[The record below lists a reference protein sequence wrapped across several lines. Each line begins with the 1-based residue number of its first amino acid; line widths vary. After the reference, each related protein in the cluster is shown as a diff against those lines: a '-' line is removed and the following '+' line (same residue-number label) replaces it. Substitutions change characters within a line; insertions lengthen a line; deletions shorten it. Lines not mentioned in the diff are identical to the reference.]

1 METPKGEWIYGR
13 RPVHELLA
21 AGRRHVYEVILPSG
35 GRDSADVAELRA
47 LALKRGAGVR
57 SLGRQELDVLTESG
71 NHQGVAVCAGG
82 FPYIALDQVVHDVQV
97 NPQALVL
104 LLDHIEDPQ
113 NVGSL
118 MRTAEAA
125 GVTAVLLPEDRAA
138 GITPAVV
145 RASAGASEHLRV
157 ARVVNLVRAMG
168 ALKEA
173 GLWLAGL
180 DLGAD
185 ARPYT
190 AVDWRGRMGLIVGNE
205 GAGLGRL
212 VRENCDFVACLPMC
226 GRVASLNAGVA
237 GAIALFEALRQRG
250 K

>member
-1 METPKGEWIYGR
+1 METTKGEWIYGR

-47 LALKRGAGVR
+47 LALKRGANVR
-57 SLGRQELDVLTESG
+57 SLGRQELDVLSESG

-82 FPYIALDQVVHDVQV
+82 FPYIALDQVVHDVQA

-145 RASAGASEHLRV
+145 RASAGATEHLRV

-212 VRENCDFVACLPMC
+212 VRENCDFVACLPMH

-237 GAIALFEALRQRG
+237 GAIALFEALRQRV